1 MSEIKTYRLFQICE
15 SIRKALDNASGG
27 KQYWII
33 AEVASLSIRKGHRYI
48 ELVDSEN
55 NVPIARLQAN
65 FWASDYQR
73 IKLEK
78 QVEPDAILEAGKRV
92 LLLCSISFHELY
104 GLKLSVHDLN
114 PEFTLGDMEQKKREA
129 IQRLEKEKLL
139 RLNAQKKLPAI
150 IKKIGIIS
158 SASASGFEDFIQ
170 HLGDNA
176 YAYHF
181 AWKLF
186 DTPVQGQMAE
196 LPICNAIAEA
206 QLYNLDMLV
215 LIRGGGSRLDLEV
228 FNAYSIAAAIANS
241 RIPVFTGLGHETD
254 ETVADLVAHTR
265 CKTPTAVAHAIIEY
279 NMDFHARLQYT
290 VERITK
296 QAQLLL
302 KFEKEQIKLHFE
314 ILKRLIEKNI
324 AEHKKGLLEMKTSLN
339 RQSISILH
347 YHSKWQEKMR
357 FSLIQSVSSNLV
369 EQKIAIRKSAEQLR
383 KGSQVLLQKAGS
395 ERLLAS
401 NQLNSLSLRFIQNV
415 KMIHDNIDAR
425 ISLVHPSNILR
436 KGFAIVMKKKQ
447 VVTKMTEI
455 SVGDELH
462 THLLNF
468 SFSSTV
474 KKIDN
479 NPENER

>member
-1 MSEIKTYRLFQICE
+1 MNEIKTYRLFQICE

-33 AEVASLSIRKGHRYI
+33 AEVASMSMRKGHRYI

-55 NVPIARLQAN
+55 NIPIARLQAN
-65 FWASDYQR
+65 FWSSDYQR
-73 IKLEK
+73 VKIEK
-78 QVEPDAILEAGKRV
+78 QVDPDSILEAGKRV

-129 IQRLEKEKLL
+129 IQRLEKEKLI
-139 RLNAQKKLPAI
+139 RLNAQMKLPAI

-158 SASASGFEDFIQ
+158 SSSASGYEDFIQ
-170 HLGDNA
+170 HLSDNA
-176 YAYHF
+176 YNYHF
-181 AWKLF
+181 TLKLF
-186 DTPVQGQMAE
+186 DTPVQGQSAE

-206 QLYNLDMLV
+206 QQYNLDMLV

-228 FNAYSIAAAIANS
+228 FNAYAIAAAIANCK
-241 RIPVFTGLGHETD
+241 IPVFTGLGHETD

-302 KFEKEQIKLHFE
+302 KFEKEQIRLHQE
-314 ILKRLIEKNI
+314 ILKRLSEKSM
-324 AEHKKGLLEMKTSLN
+324 AENKKRLLEMKTSLN

-347 YHSKWQEKMR
+347 HHSRLQEKMR
-357 FSLIQSVSSNLV
+357 FSFIQSVSSNLI

-395 ERLLAS
+395 DKLLAS
-401 NQLNSLSLRFIQNV
+401 SQLNALCLRYIQNV
-415 KMIHDNIDAR
+415 KTMHDNIDAR

-436 KGFAIVMKKKQ
+436 KGFAIVMKEKH
-447 VVTKMTEI
+447 VVTKFTEI
-455 SVGDELH
+455 AVGDELH
-462 THLLNF
+462 THFLNF
-468 SFSSTV
+468 SFNSIV
-474 KKIDN
+474 KNIDSN
-479 NPENER
+479 QQDEH